1 MKGLL
6 QKSPFSSQIGN
17 MLNSFKDS
25 LHKVTDLTIL
35 FASIFTFLAFITPKE
50 IAIDSLER
58 SKQLASYNEL
68 QLKDL
73 NEAFSENQDS
83 VNSIQRTID
92 QLNARISELDP
103 DQDLI
108 ELQELAREIDLATA
122 NLDKVNSQSNDLQL
136 NISDLESSI
145 KSELRKIDN
154 LESEL
159 RNNKS
164 ISWIQPVRKNVESLA
179 NAAGMDG
186 ILAGFAAL
194 IFCLVCKRRKDWFSQ
209 IFRIFFK

>member
-1 MKGLL
+1 
-6 QKSPFSSQIGN
+6 

-25 LHKVTDLTIL
+25 LIKVTDLTIL

-50 IAIDSLER
+50 IATGPLER
-58 SKQLASYNEL
+58 SKEVVTYNQS

-73 NEAFSENQDS
+73 VEESSQNQNTMD
-83 VNSIQRTID
+83 SIQKSIN
-92 QLNARISELDP
+92 QFNARIPGLDPELDI
-103 DQDLI
+103 D
-108 ELQELAREIDLATA
+108 ELEELAREIDLATA

-154 LESEL
+154 LESQL
-159 RNNKS
+159 RDNKS

-179 NAAGMDG
+179 NAAGIDG

-194 IFCLVCKRRKDWFSQ
+194 IFCLVCKRRKDWFKQ